1 MDQVSPEELMI
12 EENKVINRLT
22 YWKIQKSN
30 VEQHIKALESKRDE
44 LRKQRYKFERDGG
57 VDDTEES

>member
-1 MDQVSPEELMI
+1 MDAKELMI
-12 EENKVINRLT
+12 EENRVINRLA

-30 VEQHIKALESKRDE
+30 VEQRIKALECKRDE
-44 LRKQRYKFERDGG
+44 LRKQRYKIESGG

>member
-1 MDQVSPEELMI
+1 MDAKELMI

-30 VEQHIKALESKRDE
+30 VEQRIKALECKRDE
-44 LRKQRYKFERDGG
+44 LRKQRYKIESGG
-57 VDDTEES
+57 VDGTEV

>member
-1 MDQVSPEELMI
+1 MDAKELMI

-30 VEQHIKALESKRDE
+30 VEQHIKALECKRDE
-44 LRKQRYKFERDGG
+44 LRKQRYKIESGG
-57 VDDTEES
+57 VDGTEV

>member
-1 MDQVSPEELMI
+1 MDAKELMI

-30 VEQHIKALESKRDE
+30 VEQRIKALECKRDE
-44 LRKQRYKFERDGG
+44 LRKQRYKIESGG
-57 VDDTEES
+57 VDGIEES

>member
-1 MDQVSPEELMI
+1 MDAKELMK
-12 EENKVINRLT
+12 EENRVINRLA

-44 LRKQRYKFERDGG
+44 LRKQRYKTESGVVGG
-57 VDDTEES
+57 TEV